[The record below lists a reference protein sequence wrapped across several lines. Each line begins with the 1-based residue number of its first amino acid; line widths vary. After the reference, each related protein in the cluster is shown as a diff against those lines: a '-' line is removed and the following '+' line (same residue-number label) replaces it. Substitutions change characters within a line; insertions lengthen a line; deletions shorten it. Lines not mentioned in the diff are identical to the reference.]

1 MSYHVERKQ
10 NFLPR
15 RTPIG
20 SHRLAGTR
28 CPTCGKT
35 LGQAEPSRAGMGI
48 IGWII
53 VGLIA
58 FISYK
63 VLSSGTKRK
72 VKRYF
77 RKVKELPIPR
87 N

>member
-1 MSYHVERKQ
+1 MSYHLE

-15 RTPIG
+15 KTPVG
-20 SHRLAGTR
+20 SHRMSGGR

-35 LGQAEPSRAGMGI
+35 MGQVEPSKAGMGL
-48 IGWII
+48 IGWLL

-63 VLSSGTKRK
+63 VLSSGSRK
-72 VKRYF
+72 GSKRYF
-77 RKVKELPIPR
+77 RRKVRSLPIPR
-87 N
+87 